1 MEIEENVSTKALLE
15 IDRKIDSLVKQI
27 ELLSYVNPVNI
38 EEEKE
43 RFFSTKYLTEP
54 IFKYPLINFDK
65 FNLHREL
72 FTIPIE
78 QY

>member
-1 MEIEENVSTKALLE
+1 MEIDQNVSTKSLLE
-15 IDRKIDSLVKQI
+15 IDKKIDSLVKQI

-54 IFKYPLINFDK
+54 VFKYPSINFDK
-65 FNLHREL
+65 FNFNNSIYL
-72 FTIPIE
+72 
-78 QY
+78 